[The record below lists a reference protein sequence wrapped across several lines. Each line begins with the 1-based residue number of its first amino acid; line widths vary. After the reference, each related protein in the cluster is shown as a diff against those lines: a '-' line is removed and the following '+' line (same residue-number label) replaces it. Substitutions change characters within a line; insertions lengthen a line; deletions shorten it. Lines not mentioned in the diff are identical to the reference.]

1 MQGATRSD
9 LCGSTPRGRLS
20 IRSTCWCRARARRSS
35 VIEKRVPNAIGG
47 MTRVALSRHPRR
59 SFQPVTMAPTLSPFG
74 VAVRII
80 VASRSGEHFL
90 LPYPC
95 RQTTTGWRTPL
106 RARLWRCAQRT
117 GSEKSSRPSGAR
129 NARLTPRLTHHS
141 APNQSAL
148 STPTGNRNRNSLI
161 RFRLASRDAHGDA
174 APHMGR
180 GIAVP
185 GTSPRRSN

>member
-95 RQTTTGWRTPL
+95 RQTTTGWNALTGAPL
-106 RARLWRCAQRT
+106 ALRPTHWEREVQPAEPS
-117 GSEKSSRPSGAR
+117 SECSAK
-129 NARLTPRLTHHS
+129 TRLTHHS

>member
-1 MQGATRSD
+1 MQGATRFD

-95 RQTTTGWRTPL
+95 RQTTTGWNALTGAPL
-106 RARLWRCAQRT
+106 ALRPTHWEREVQPAERSSECSANTATNSSFCA
-117 GSEKSSRPSGAR
+117 
-129 NARLTPRLTHHS
+129 H
-141 APNQSAL
+141 
-148 STPTGNRNRNSLI
+148 RNSLI